1 MDKTQQELFLGK
13 KMTVKTIPGREGK
26 VIGQLPDGRV
36 ILFDLSNPYSK
47 ILAPGQSVECNVTYI
62 HEKYIIV
69 NPIHEPNAIDAAAPI
84 PRVEVDKIVEDL
96 ANLVGEAAEAD
107 SDKIIED
114 LEKMI
119 GRVSKNAKVIPKALI
134 HVIRLERLMI
144 KILTDYV
151 ITRSKA

>member
-1 MDKTQQELFLGK
+1 
-13 KMTVKTIPGREGK
+13 MTVKTMPGREGK

-69 NPIHEPNAIDAAAPI
+69 SPIREPDAAAPI
-84 PRVEVDKIVEDL
+84 PGVEVDKIVEDL
-96 ANLVGEAAEAD
+96 ANLVGEAAGAD

-119 GRVSKNAKVIPKALI
+119 GKVSKNAKVIPKALI
-134 HVIRLERLMI
+134 HVIRLERLII
-144 KILTDYV
+144 KILTGR
-151 ITRSKA
+151 TLEK